1 MSNLTEKWKQTGLL
15 EEFEG
20 NTQNLAES
28 LEKGYQYI
36 CENEVSE
43 TLAGIVLPA
52 ISRIYRESNVK
63 KVDGEKVATALCED
77 EEKHKQMIEN
87 IESYYAVDA
96 EAEFTETF
104 VESYIQKEL

>member
-52 ISRIYRESNVK
+52 ISRICRESSVK
-63 KVDGEKVATALCED
+63 KVDGEKVATALCQ
-77 EEKHKQMIEN
+77 EKHKQMIEN